1 MDKKWLS
8 VNEYSDKYGITR
20 QATEKR
26 IKNGHI
32 PPERIRR
39 NDAGRIEIKVR
50 EYSE

>member
-8 VNEYSDKYGITR
+8 IKEYSELHNITR

-32 PPERIRR
+32 PPVRVRT
-39 NDAGRIEIKVR
+39 NDAGRLEIKLM
-50 EYSE
+50 ED